1 MCRSVRCK
9 KCGKTT
15 WAGCGRHV
23 SQVKASVP
31 SNRWCPGHSADP
43 KDPNGTLLSRILGR

>member
-15 WAGCGRHV
+15 WTGCGRHV
-23 SQVKASVP
+23 SRVRASVP
-31 SNRWCPGHSADP
+31 SGRWCSGHTADP
-43 KDPNGTLLSRILGR
+43 KDPNGTWLARILGR